1 MIRRYA
7 DVFSAV
13 GSIMQ
18 PSRGRRMFRRIILI
32 LLFTCGIQIFAEE
45 STTVPEKAKETV
57 GSVVRPAEAAESSSL
72 DSARKKWLDSKLPVG
87 INPDDLS
94 PDEIARYFEQETSSI
109 DRWFSVRGD
118 LLLHAMILSAIVV
131 FCVLAAWFIFK
142 KIVNAR
148 LKRLKSPGTFWE
160 LVLALNGPFV
170 FAVMMTGIFLS
181 FLPVMNTFSAESF
194 LYDVR
199 FFFTVLALTA
209 AWAAMN
215 LVGIVNEKLQALAKR
230 DDNSLDDLMVK
241 LLRNILRILVFA
253 TTVFFIGQSIFR
265 INITALLAGAGVLG
279 LGAALAA
286 KDTLSN
292 FFGTIVI
299 LFDRPFKLGD
309 RIQVGEVEGIVTE
322 VGMRS
327 SKILADDESFY
338 TLPNSLLTT
347 QAVRN
352 INLKNHLK
360 FLFTVTMTYDTTE
373 AQMRKAIQVLHEI
386 TDNFKGPDRP
396 CFSPRIFFSGFAS
409 SSMNITVIMWL
420 KTESYLQE
428 EQWKSELNL
437 AILKR
442 FAEENLSMAYPTTT
456 SYLLTQKNAPLEIRM
471 TETDTKE

>member
-1 MIRRYA
+1 ML
-7 DVFSAV
+7 
-13 GSIMQ
+13 
-18 PSRGRRMFRRIILI
+18 RRIVLI
-32 LLFTCGIQIFAEE
+32 LLFCSVCGGLEPAASPEGRVPGKTKRTVATAAEE
-45 STTVPEKAKETV
+45 VEKTLTSEMPLTETARP
-57 GSVVRPAEAAESSSL
+57 VRTAGLEE
-72 DSARKKWLDSKLPVG
+72 ARKKWLDSKLPAG

-94 PDEIARYFEQETSSI
+94 PDEIVQYFKRETTSF
-109 DRWFSVRGD
+109 DRWLSVRGD
-118 LLLHAMILSAIVV
+118 LLLHAMVV
-131 FCVLAAWFIFK
+131 AAVVLFCIFAAWFAFR
-142 KIVNAR
+142 KIASVRLRRQTTPGLLWRLSLSLNAP
-148 LKRLKSPGTFWE
+148 LF
-160 LVLALNGPFV
+160 
-170 FAVMMTGIFLS
+170 FAMAVTGVFLS
-181 FLPVMNTFSAESF
+181 FLPVLETFSSESL

-199 FFFTVLALTA
+199 FFFTVLALTV
-209 AWAAMN
+209 AWAALN
-215 LVGIVNEKLQALAKR
+215 LVGLVNEKLQALARR

-241 LLRNILRILVFA
+241 LLRNILQIVVFA

-352 INLKNHLK
+352 INFKNHLK
-360 FLFTVTMTYDTTE
+360 LLFTVTMTYDTTE
-373 AQMRKAIQVLHEI
+373 PQMRRAMEILHEI

-396 CFSPRIFFSGFAS
+396 CFSPRIFFSGFGS

-420 KTESYLQE
+420 KTESYAQE
-428 EQWKSELNL
+428 EQWKTELNL
-437 AILKR
+437 TILRR
-442 FAEENLSMAYPTTT
+442 FAEENLNMAFPTTT

-471 TETDTKE
+471 ASESSSPDSGKP